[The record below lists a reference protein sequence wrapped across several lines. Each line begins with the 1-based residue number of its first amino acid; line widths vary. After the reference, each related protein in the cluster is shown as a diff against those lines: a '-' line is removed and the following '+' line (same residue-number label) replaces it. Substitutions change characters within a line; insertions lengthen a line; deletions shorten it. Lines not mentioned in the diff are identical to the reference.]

1 MSEKPIQDY
10 YPDEVAVCY
19 GCGRKNPDGLHVQ
32 THWQGNEGVC
42 HFTPKAYHT
51 AFPGYVYGGL
61 IASLIDCH
69 SMGTAI
75 AAAHEMAGLELTV
88 DSGITFVTAN
98 LNVNY
103 LKPTPA
109 GVELVLRSR
118 VEEMGE
124 KKAIITTSLYA
135 GEVECARGDVV
146 AVRVPSRMLDG

>member
-1 MSEKPIQDY
+1 MSQKPIQDY
-10 YPDEVAVCY
+10 YPDDVAVCY
-19 GCGRKNPDGLHVQ
+19 GCGRNNPEGLHIQ
-32 THWQGNEGVC
+32 TQWQGTEGVC
-42 HFTPKAYHT
+42 HFTPKSCHT

-75 AAAHEMAGLELTV
+75 AAAHEMAGLEPTTE
-88 DSGITFVTAN
+88 SGITFVTAN
-98 LNVNY
+98 LNISY

-118 VEEMGE
+118 VKEMHE

-135 GEVECARGDVV
+135 DGMECVRGEVV
-146 AVRVPSRMLDG
+146 AVRVPSRMLDS